1 MYSRY
6 KVEVMVTQQGN
17 EALLEEEAT
26 VLKPPSM
33 YRVIL
38 LNDDF
43 TPMDFVIFVLQE
55 YFHKDTE
62 AATRIMLKVHRE
74 GKGVCGVFPKDIA
87 STKVEQVVRHAR
99 QEGHPLQC
107 TMEEA

>member
-1 MYSRY
+1 M
-6 KVEVMVTQQGN
+6 QQGN
-17 EALLEEEAT
+17 ETLLEEETAI
-26 VLKPPSM
+26 LKLPSM

-55 YFHKDTE
+55 YFYKDMET
-62 AATRIMLKVHRE
+62 ATRIMFKVHRE

-87 STKVEQVVRHAR
+87 STKVEQVIRRAR

>member
-1 MYSRY
+1 
-6 KVEVMVTQQGN
+6 MVTQQGN

-38 LNDDF
+38 LND
-43 TPMDFVIFVLQE
+43 
-55 YFHKDTE
+55 KDTE